1 MIGSKDSQ
9 IKDLKLNALLE
20 ITQAINNNLSE
31 DSLYKIYRF
40 TLLADLKIEKIG
52 LFVLDDSWVCKV
64 NYGTS
69 RKMEGESLPE
79 SYQNLKQAEEIAS
92 CDELFCEFDEVFP
105 VSHKDKLLAVVFL
118 GGVSD
123 VSEQTV
129 DRTFLQAL
137 TNIIIVAIE
146 NKKLARKQIEQEAYR
161 KELEIAKQ
169 VQNYLIP
176 NSLPNNSDLQ
186 LEASYIPHQD
196 VGGDYY
202 DYIPLADNKFMVCIA
217 DVSGKGVPAA
227 LLMSNFQASLRTMVR
242 NSSDLN
248 EIVDELNYQINFS
261 GNGENFI
268 TFFIAIYDGN
278 AQTLHYVNCGH
289 NPPILVVDGNYQL
302 LEAGTTILGMFNP
315 LPFLEVGKLELDQNF
330 LLFSYTDGVIETFND
345 EGEEFGEDRLAE
357 IVATK
362 GHQEPAQIHAEI
374 FNQVDKFRGENNY
387 RDDITMLSCKVNL
400 SK

>member
-1 MIGSKDSQ
+1 MIESKDSQ
-9 IKDLKLNALLE
+9 IKDLQLKALLE

-31 DSLYKIYRF
+31 ESLYKIYRF
-40 TLLADLKIEKIG
+40 TLLADLKIEKIA
-52 LFVLDDSWVCKV
+52 LFVLDAEWICKV

-69 RKMEGESLPE
+69 IKMDGHSLPE
-79 SYQNLKQAEEIAS
+79 EYQKITKPQKMDS
-92 CDELFCEFDEVFP
+92 CDEEFCEFDEVFP

-118 GGVSD
+118 GGIAD
-123 VSEQTV
+123 VEEQAV
-129 DRTFLQAL
+129 DVTFLQAL

-176 NSLPNNSDLQ
+176 NKLPYDTDLQ

-202 DYIPLADNKFMVCIA
+202 DYIPLPDNKFMVCIA

-227 LLMSNFQASLRTMVR
+227 LLMSNFQASLRTLVR
-242 NSSDLN
+242 KSSDLK
-248 EIVDELNYQINFS
+248 EIIEELNYQINFS

-268 TFFIAIYDGN
+268 TFFIAIFDSN
-278 AQTLHYVNCGH
+278 SRELHFVNCGH
-289 NPPILVVDGNYQL
+289 NPPILVRNNKHEL
-302 LEAGTTILGMFNP
+302 LEAGTTVLGMFNP
-315 LPFLEVGKLELDQNF
+315 LPFIEVGHLELKEDF

-345 EGEEFGEDRLAE
+345 QGEEFGQERLVE
-357 IVATK
+357 IIVAY
-362 GHQEPAQIHAEI
+362 GSEEPAQIHAAV
-374 FNQVDKFRGENNY
+374 FNEVDDFRGENSY
-387 RDDITMLSCKVNL
+387 RDDITMLSCKVTR
-400 SK
+400 